1 MKYILQILT
10 LIFLAVLIQSCAT
23 FPKSSTNQLRL
34 TEHNL
39 TRINGKYKVKPVKD
53 SLLAKDLT
61 VYHNAFEKF
70 YRGKGRSSKDT
81 MKVDNLDNYTFEIRL
96 IENNQI
102 EITYLKDKISFRNF
116 KLKYELK
123 RDGYLYLKNKNL
135 KVSGV
140 PYLFGSIDI
149 KKLRLNIIDNYLTVE
164 EIRHSSGAIL
174 FIFGDSKTWHN
185 TDKYGRTE

>member
-1 MKYILQILT
+1 MTLFFLT
-10 LIFLAVLIQSCAT
+10 LIIQSCAT
-23 FPKSSTNQLRL
+23 FPKKSANQLRL

-53 SLLAKDLT
+53 SLLDKDLT

-70 YRGKGRSSKDT
+70 YRGKGRGSKDT
-81 MKVDNLDNYTFEIRL
+81 MKIDNFDNYTFEIKL
-96 IENNQI
+96 IEKKQI
-102 EITYLKDKISFRNF
+102 EVNYLKDNISFRKF

-123 RDGYLYLKNKNL
+123 ADGYVYLKNKNL

-149 KKLRLNIIDNYLTVE
+149 KKLRLSIIGNYLTVE

-174 FIFGDSKTWHN
+174 FIFGDSKTWHYN
-185 TDKYGRTE
+185 DKYVRTEKNAL